1 MKISWLLPTFLL
13 PLTFA
18 SSYVTAAPIATSSP
32 APAKNVAATKAAQ
45 VKAAQSLQGDA
56 RIVHALNRLS
66 FGARPGDV
74 RRVQNMGLGKWIEE
88 QLHPETIND
97 SALETALQPLSM
109 LRAEPDFL
117 SLAYKVDTGQIG
129 KLLREQVSSG
139 RAPQVVLAAGK
150 RGNQKNA
157 LLTGTAKADAKSDAA
172 TAAITLNAAQM
183 ADWREIQR
191 LGLRRGEG
199 VMAIGQLV
207 DAKIARAIDSK
218 KQLQEVLV
226 DFWGNHF
233 NLDVRKGPVQ
243 TLKIADDRDVI
254 RPHVF
259 GTFRELLGASAKS
272 PAMLFY
278 LDNANSTATMTN
290 RRNNKKRGGIN
301 ENYAREL
308 MELHTLGVDG
318 GYTQKDVQEVAR
330 CFTGWSI
337 DRDKGTFQFRPFA
350 HDKGAKTVLG
360 QTIPAGGGIQD
371 GERVLD
377 ILASQPATARF
388 LSGELCRRL
397 VSDNP
402 SPQLVARIADKWMQS
417 KGDLRAV
424 VSAIAYDPEFY
435 ATTTRADKIKSPF
448 EFAVSGVRALNG
460 TFNVPDPSENY
471 GRLRLVADG
480 AASMQRGGGR
490 QYRGEMRTS
499 LAQAIANM
507 GQPLFGYQAPTGYSE
522 DSKSWVSTGA
532 LVARLNFALDL
543 AGNQIA
549 HIRVEPENVFQGV
562 SADDH
567 SAVLDRAGQ
576 ALLNAALSTR
586 TRATLQKQMPENT
599 PADATRLVA
608 LVLGS
613 PEFQRR

>member
-1 MKISWLLPTFLL
+1 MIFMKLFLL
-13 PLTFA
+13 PALLLPFTCA
-18 SSYVTAAPIATSSP
+18 LPHVSAAPATTQATTKKKVVTTQT
-32 APAKNVAATKAAQ
+32 AP
-45 VKAAQSLQGDA
+45 SLQGDA

-66 FGARPGDV
+66 FGPRPDDV
-74 RRVQNMGLGKWIEE
+74 KRVQNMGLGKWIEE
-88 QLHPETIND
+88 QLHPETLDD
-97 SALETALQPLSM
+97 SELEKQLQPLSM
-109 LRAEPDFL
+109 LRATPEI
-117 SLAYKVDTGQIG
+117 LALVYKAENGPIG
-129 KLLREQVSSG
+129 KLLRESAQKG
-139 RAPQVVLAAGK
+139 RTPQVVLVGDNSNAQ
-150 RGNQKNA
+150 RNA
-157 LLTGTAKADAKSDAA
+157 LLQGKAQDNAAPLMVPDGA
-172 TAAITLNAAQM
+172 TALNAAQM
-183 ADWREIQR
+183 ADWKQIQK
-191 LGLRRGEG
+191 LGFTRGEA
-199 VMAIGQLV
+199 VAAVGQLV

-226 DFWGNHF
+226 DFWSNHF

-243 TLKIADDRDVI
+243 TLKIVDDREVI

-259 GTFRELLGASAKS
+259 ASFRELLGASAKS
-272 PAMLFY
+272 PAMLLY
-278 LDNANSTATMTN
+278 LDNANSTVEMTN

-318 GYTQKDVQEVAR
+318 GYTQRDVQEVAR
-330 CFTGWSI
+330 CFTGWSLN
-337 DRDKGTFQFRPFA
+337 RETGTFQFRPFA

-360 QTIPAGGGIQD
+360 QIIPAGGGLQD

-377 ILASQPATARF
+377 ILASNPATIKF
-388 LSGELCRRL
+388 LSAKLCRRL
-397 VSDNP
+397 VNDEP
-402 SPQLVARIADKWMQS
+402 SSQLVARIAQKWTQS
-417 KGDLRAV
+417 NGDLRAV

-435 ATTTRADKIKSPF
+435 ASTTRADKIKSPF

-460 TFNVPDPSENY
+460 HFSVPDPDKNY

-490 QYRGEMRTS
+490 PNRGDMRTS

-522 DSKSWVSTGA
+522 NSKSWVSTGA

-549 HIRVEPENVFQGV
+549 HIRVEPENIFTGV
-562 SADDH
+562 SADNH

-576 ALLNAALSTR
+576 ALLNAPLSMR
-586 TRATLQKQMPENT
+586 TRATLQKQLPENT
-599 PADATRLVA
+599 PADATKLVA